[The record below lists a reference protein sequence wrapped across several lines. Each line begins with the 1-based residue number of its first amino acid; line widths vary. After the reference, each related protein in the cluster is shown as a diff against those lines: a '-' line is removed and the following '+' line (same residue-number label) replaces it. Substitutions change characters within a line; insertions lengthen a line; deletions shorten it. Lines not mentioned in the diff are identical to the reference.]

1 MMAITNQHGK
11 PASFGA
17 IANGKTRATL
27 RIRRPFAEL
36 LPALAAVALSVT
48 SAYAQSGASAANVA
62 ASSSATEASKQADAW
77 YENYRFR
84 DGKVLP
90 KLHLHYATLG
100 TPHRGADG
108 DIDNAVLMLHW
119 TNASGG
125 ALLTPD
131 YVDALYHPGRPLD
144 ARRYFLIFPDNVGHG
159 RSSKPSDGLK
169 ADFPNYGYRDL
180 VDIQHKLVSE
190 TLGIKH
196 LHAIIG
202 VSMGGMNAWQWAEAY
217 PDAMDGIMP
226 VVAFPTK
233 VSGRNLLW
241 RRMVA
246 NAIESDPDWNG
257 GNYLRQPRSLA
268 EGYGVLRLMIDGV
281 PRLQSAIPDEAAADK
296 FVASIRKQAESLDA
310 NDLLHSIKSSLDYDP
325 EHDLAKIKT
334 RVYALNF
341 DDDEF
346 NPARLLIL
354 ESLLKRVPQAKY
366 AVQAGSEKSYGHLTM
381 AFPSLWADHVAAF
394 TRLLGDEGTSG
405 KAKD

>member
-1 MMAITNQHGK
+1 VWLCQDTTKAILAAFVTDGAALQNELSEQLSENLRQSCNGSESCH
-11 PASFGA
+11 PA
-17 IANGKTRATL
+17 
-27 RIRRPFAEL
+27 
-36 LPALAAVALSVT
+36 ALALSIT
-48 SAYAQSGASAANVA
+48 SADAQSGASAANVA
-62 ASSSATEASKQADAW
+62 ASSSATQASKQADAW

-84 DGKVLP
+84 DGKVLA

-131 YVDALYHPGRPLD
+131 YVH
-144 ARRYFLIFPDNVGHG
+144 
-159 RSSKPSDGLK
+159 
-169 ADFPNYGYRDL
+169 
-180 VDIQHKLVSE
+180 
-190 TLGIKH
+190 
-196 LHAIIG
+196 
-202 VSMGGMNAWQWAEAY
+202 
-217 PDAMDGIMP
+217 
-226 VVAFPTK
+226 
-233 VSGRNLLW
+233 
-241 RRMVA
+241 
-246 NAIESDPDWNG
+246 
-257 GNYLRQPRSLA
+257 QPRSLA

-325 EHDLAKIKT
+325 EHDLAKITT

-354 ESLLKRVPQAKY
+354 ENLLKRVPQAKY
-366 AVQAGSEKSYGHLTM
+366 AEQVGSEKSYGHLTM
-381 AFPSLWADHVAAF
+381 AFPSLWVDHVVAF
-394 TRLLGDEGTSG
+394 PIARR
-405 KAKD
+405 

>member
-1 MMAITNQHGK
+1 MVITNGQGK

-17 IANGKTRATL
+17 IGNRKPRS
-27 RIRRPFAEL
+27 RPRVRRRFFEL
-36 LPALAAVALSVT
+36 LPALAALALSVT
-48 SAYAQSGASAANVA
+48 SASAQSGASAANVA
-62 ASSSATEASKQADAW
+62 ASSSATDASKQADAW

-90 KLHLHYATLG
+90 RLHLHYATLG

-108 DIDNAVLMLHW
+108 EIDNAVLMLHW

-125 ALLTPD
+125 ALLTPG
-131 YVDALYHPGRPLD
+131 YVDALYRPGRPLD

-159 RSSKPSDGLK
+159 LSSKPSDGLK
-169 ADFPNYGYRDL
+169 AGFPNYGYRDI

-196 LHAIIG
+196 LHAIVG

-241 RRMVA
+241 RRMVV

-257 GNYLRQPRSLA
+257 GNYVHQPRSLA

-281 PRLQSAIPDEAAADK
+281 PRLQSAIPDEAAADT
-296 FVASIRKQAESLDA
+296 FVAAIRKQAESLDA

-325 EHDLAKIKT
+325 EHDLAGIKT

-394 TRLLGDEGTSG
+394 TRLLGDEDTSG

>member
-1 MMAITNQHGK
+1 MAITNQQGN
-11 PASFGA
+11 PTSFGA
-17 IANGKTRATL
+17 TGNGKTRS
-27 RIRRPFAEL
+27 RPRVRRRLAGL
-36 LPALAAVALSVT
+36 LPALAALALSVT
-48 SAYAQSGASAANVA
+48 SASAQSGASAANA
-62 ASSSATEASKQADAW
+62 AAPSSATDASKQADAW

-84 DGKVLP
+84 DGNVLP
-90 KLHLHYATLG
+90 RLHLHYATLG

-108 DIDNAVLMLHW
+108 EIDNAILMLHW

-125 ALLTPD
+125 ALLTPG
-131 YVDALYHPGRPLD
+131 YVDALYRPGRPLD

-169 ADFPNYGYRDL
+169 AGFPNYGYRDI

-226 VVAFPTK
+226 VVAFPAK

-257 GNYLRQPRSLA
+257 GNYVHQPRSLA

-281 PRLQSAIPDEAAADK
+281 PRLQSAIPDEAAADT
-296 FVASIRKQAESLDA
+296 FVASIGKQAESLDA
-310 NDLLHSIKSSLDYDP
+310 NDLLHSIKSSLDYNP
-325 EHDLAKIKT
+325 EPDLATIKT

-346 NPARLLIL
+346 NPARLRIL

-366 AVQAGSEKSYGHLTM
+366 AVQAGSENSYGHLTM

>member
-17 IANGKTRATL
+17 IANGKTRATS

-62 ASSSATEASKQADAW
+62 ASSSATDASKQADAW

-257 GNYLRQPRSLA
+257 GNYVHQPRSLA

-296 FVASIRKQAESLDA
+296 FVASIRKQTESLDA

-325 EHDLAKIKT
+325 EHDLAAIKT

>member
-1 MMAITNQHGK
+1 MAITDEHGK
-11 PASFGA
+11 P
-17 IANGKTRATL
+17 RATP
-27 RIRRPFAEL
+27 RIRQRLPRL
-36 LPALAAVALSVT
+36 LPALAALALLSIT
-48 SAYAQSGASAANVA
+48 PASAQSGAPA
-62 ASSSATEASKQADAW
+62 ASSPATDASKQADAW

-84 DGKVLP
+84 DGNVLP

-108 DIDNAVLMLHW
+108 EVDNAILMLHW

-131 YVDALYHPGRPLD
+131 YVNALYRPGRPLD

-159 RSSKPSDGLK
+159 LSSKPSDGLK
-169 ADFPNYGYRDL
+169 AGFPNYGYRDI

-226 VVAFPTK
+226 VVAFPAK

-257 GNYLRQPRSLA
+257 GNYARQPRSLA
-268 EGYGVLRLMIDGV
+268 EGYGILRLMIDGV
-281 PRLQSAIPDEAAADK
+281 PHLQSALPDEAAADK
-296 FVASIRKQAESLDA
+296 FVAAIQKQAEGLDA

-325 EHDLAKIKT
+325 ERDLARIKT
-334 RVYALNF
+334 KVYALNF

-354 ESLLKRVPQAKY
+354 ESLLKRVPQPKY

-394 TRLLGDEGTSG
+394 TRLLGDEDTLG

>member
-1 MMAITNQHGK
+1 
-11 PASFGA
+11 
-17 IANGKTRATL
+17 
-27 RIRRPFAEL
+27 
-36 LPALAAVALSVT
+36 
-48 SAYAQSGASAANVA
+48 
-62 ASSSATEASKQADAW
+62 
-77 YENYRFR
+77 
-84 DGKVLP
+84 
-90 KLHLHYATLG
+90 
-100 TPHRGADG
+100 
-108 DIDNAVLMLHW
+108 
-119 TNASGG
+119 
-125 ALLTPD
+125 
-131 YVDALYHPGRPLD
+131 
-144 ARRYFLIFPDNVGHG
+144 
-159 RSSKPSDGLK
+159 
-169 ADFPNYGYRDL
+169 
-180 VDIQHKLVSE
+180 
-190 TLGIKH
+190 
-196 LHAIIG
+196 
-202 VSMGGMNAWQWAEAY
+202 
-217 PDAMDGIMP
+217 MP

-257 GNYLRQPRSLA
+257 GNYLHQPRSLA

-310 NDLLHSIKSSLDYDP
+310 NDDP
-325 EHDLAKIKT
+325 ERDLAKIKT

-394 TRLLGDEGTSG
+394 TRLLGDDGTSG

>member
-62 ASSSATEASKQADAW
+62 ASSSATDASKQADAW

-119 TNASGG
+119 TNTSGG

-246 NAIESDPDWNG
+246 HAIESDPNWNG
-257 GNYLRQPRSLA
+257 GNYLHQPRSLA

-296 FVASIRKQAESLDA
+296 FVASIRKQTESLDA

-325 EHDLAKIKT
+325 EHDLAAIKT

>member
-62 ASSSATEASKQADAW
+62 ASSSATDASKQADAW

-257 GNYLRQPRSLA
+257 GNYVHQPRSLA

-296 FVASIRKQAESLDA
+296 FVASIRKQTESLDA

-325 EHDLAKIKT
+325 EHDLAAIKT

-394 TRLLGDEGTSG
+394 TRVLGDEGTSG